1 MRVYLSL
8 EQNNKIVPY
17 NYQNL
22 LTGAI
27 HKWLGK
33 DNSEHGQTGVLS
45 FSWLQNTKATKEG
58 INLSNNS
65 FLFISAWDDSII
77 KKIVSGIL
85 DDPTM
90 FCGIKVSGV
99 QIANTPEFKNST
111 SFLMA
116 SPVLLKWRDNGAL
129 RYVTIEDEDFE
140 EKLNINFKNKLQ
152 NAGLDTEGIKISI
165 DPNSTYRQTKMV
177 TYNGIKN
184 RTSLVPIVIE
194 GTTEQI
200 SFAWSVGLGNSTGI
214 GFGALK

>member
-1 MRVYLSL
+1 MRIYLSL
-8 EQNNKIVPY
+8 EQNNRIVPY

-99 QIANTPEFKNST
+99 QIANTPDFKNST

>member
-1 MRVYLSL
+1 MRIYLNL
-8 EQNNKIVPY
+8 KRNNKIVPY

-33 DNSEHGQTGVLS
+33 DNSEHGQAGVLS
-45 FSWLQNTKATKEG
+45 FSWLQNTKATNEG
-58 INLSNNS
+58 INLSDDS
-65 FLFISAWDDSII
+65 FFFISAWDDSII
-77 KKIVSGIL
+77 KKIVSGI
-85 DDPTM
+85 
-90 FCGIKVSGV
+90 
-99 QIANTPEFKNST
+99 ANAPEFENST
-111 SFLMA
+111 RFLMA
-116 SPVLLKWRDNGAL
+116 SPVLLKWRDNGIL

-152 NAGLDTEGIKISI
+152 NTGLNTNGFKISI
-165 DPNSTYRQTKMV
+165 DPDSTYRQTKMV

-184 RTSLVPIVIE
+184 RASLVPIVIE

-200 SFAWSVGLGNSTGI
+200 TFAWSVGLGNSTGI

>member
-1 MRVYLSL
+1 MRIYLNL
-8 EQNNKIVPY
+8 ERNNKIVPY

-22 LTGAI
+22 LTGVI

-33 DNSEHGQTGVLS
+33 DNSEHGQAGVLS
-45 FSWLQNTKATKEG
+45 FSWLQNTKATNEG
-58 INLSNNS
+58 INLNDDAY
-65 FLFISAWDDSII
+65 FFISAWDDGII

-90 FCGIKVSGV
+90 FCGIKVNGV
-99 QIANTPEFKNST
+99 QIANAPKFKDSNI
-111 SFLMA
+111 FLMA
-116 SPVLLKWRDNGAL
+116 SPVLLKWRDNGVL

-152 NAGLDTEGIKISI
+152 RAGLDTNGVTIAI
-165 DPNSTYRQTKMV
+165 DPDSTYRQTKMV
-177 TYNGIKN
+177 IYNGIKN
-184 RTSLVPIVIE
+184 RASLVPIVIE

-200 SFAWSVGLGNSTGI
+200 TFAWSVGLGNSTGI

>member
-1 MRVYLSL
+1 MRIYLSL

-99 QIANTPEFKNST
+99 QIANTPGFKNST

>member
-1 MRVYLSL
+1 MRIYLNL
-8 EQNNKIVPY
+8 KRNNKIVPY

-22 LTGAI
+22 LAGAI

-33 DNSEHGQTGVLS
+33 DNSEHGQAGVLS
-45 FSWLQNTKATKEG
+45 FSWLQNTKATNEG
-58 INLSNNS
+58 INLSDDS
-65 FLFISAWDDSII
+65 FFFISAWDDSII

-90 FCGIKVSGV
+90 FCGIIVNGV
-99 QIANTPEFKNST
+99 QIANAPEFENST
-111 SFLMA
+111 RFLMA
-116 SPVLLKWRDNGAL
+116 SPVLLKWRDNGIL

-152 NAGLDTEGIKISI
+152 NTGLNTNGFKISI
-165 DPNSTYRQTKMV
+165 DPDSTYRQTKMV

-184 RTSLVPIVIE
+184 RASLVPIVIE

-200 SFAWSVGLGNSTGI
+200 TFAWSVGLGNSTGI

>member
-1 MRVYLSL
+1 MRIYLSL

>member
-1 MRVYLSL
+1 MRIYLSL
-8 EQNNKIVPY
+8 EQNNRIVPY

-90 FCGIKVSGV
+90 FCGIKVNGV
-99 QIANTPEFKNST
+99 QIANAPEFENST
-111 SFLMA
+111 RFLMA
-116 SPVLLKWRDNGAL
+116 SPVLLKWRDDGDL

-140 EKLNINFKNKLQ
+140 EQLNINFKNKLQ